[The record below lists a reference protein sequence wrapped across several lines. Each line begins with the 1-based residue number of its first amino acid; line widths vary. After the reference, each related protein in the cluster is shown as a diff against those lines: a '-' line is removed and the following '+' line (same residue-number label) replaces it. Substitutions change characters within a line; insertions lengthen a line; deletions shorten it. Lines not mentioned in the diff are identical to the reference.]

1 MTNKKAPPTRWFIS
15 RPFKEPR
22 SGRRSPTSNLLKR
35 STKNSPGPKKAHV
48 FLATN
53 CQESRN
59 SFQPALLLT
68 NSWTLNLCLHH
79 GVFLL
84 AKLMLRHLQP
94 GICQK
99 IPGYPVLMNES
110 LESEIG
116 KSAALKSWGNLRWH
130 PPHATTRPTFF
141 PSYSSGAAVERR
153 KDLLARPAPPRPGQ
167 LSEILGQTNVE
178 DFGAIFEGGH
188 YIAKIQTMHYYKGN
202 LLKLPYLCIV
212 WFPQSG

>member
-99 IPGYPVLMNES
+99 IPGYPFLIYKRILRIGNRQIGCP
-110 LESEIG
+110 EIMG
-116 KSAALKSWGNLRWH
+116 KSMVTHTAPTSPK
-130 PPHATTRPTFF
+130 PH
-141 PSYSSGAAVERR
+141 SSGAAVERR
-153 KDLLARPAPPRPGQ
+153 KDLLARPVPPRPGQ
-167 LSEILGQTNVE
+167 KCSCQEFWDKQMWE
-178 DFGAIFEGGH
+178 DFCAIF
-188 YIAKIQTMHYYKGN
+188 
-202 LLKLPYLCIV
+202 
-212 WFPQSG
+212 